1 MIELKNI
8 GLIKHIGVS
17 NFQIQDIEKIYNET
31 GVMPSINQIVLNTK
45 DEKQSKLI
53 NYCQENEI
61 LVQIARPFGGK
72 ENKDK
77 ISKKERDELIYS
89 LYEKTYQESENKTR
103 KRAPRIKGKEKL
115 DEIKEIN
122 DYMNEKRQLLNIIT
136 KLKLQK

>member
-1 MIELKNI
+1 
-8 GLIKHIGVS
+8 
-17 NFQIQDIEKIYNET
+17 
-31 GVMPSINQIVLNTK
+31 MPSINQIVLNTK

-89 LYEKTYQESENKTR
+89 LYENRIMSIIGTSNSQHMLEN
-103 KRAPRIKGKEKL
+103 
-115 DEIKEIN
+115 
-122 DYMNEKRQLLNIIT
+122 MQ
-136 KLKLQK
+136 